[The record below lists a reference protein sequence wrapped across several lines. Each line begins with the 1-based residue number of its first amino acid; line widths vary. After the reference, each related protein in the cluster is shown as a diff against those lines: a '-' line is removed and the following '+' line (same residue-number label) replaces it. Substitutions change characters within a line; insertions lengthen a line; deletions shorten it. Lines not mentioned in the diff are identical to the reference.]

1 MQNCR
6 AARGFIGTLVLV
18 VDPLSFPALAGA
30 ALNQAFNFL
39 FGRLASL
46 LDKRGRGEQREDE
59 IDSPPVLL
67 EELTSLAPRD
77 DLVERALPQLRELMG
92 VLSTYDRNPDQL
104 DVDDRE
110 LRSALGQLR
119 TLLEQIYD
127 RPLTF
132 DGEGSRSEIHAEMKA
147 KTVSGEMVGIDAKRV
162 RRGTVDV
169 DVEQVSQGSS
179 VIGIRADEI
188 G

>member
-1 MQNCR
+1 M
-6 AARGFIGTLVLV
+6 

-59 IDSPPVLL
+59 VDCPAVLR
-67 EELTSLAPRD
+67 EEFTSLKPRA
-77 DLVERALPQLRELMG
+77 DLVEGALPQLRELMG
-92 VLSTYDRNPDQL
+92 MLSTYDRNPDQL
-104 DVDDRE
+104 DIGDGE
-110 LRSALGQLR
+110 LRSALGRLR
-119 TLLEQIYD
+119 TMLEQIYD
-127 RPLTF
+127 QPLTF
-132 DGEGSRSEIHAEMKA
+132 DGEAGRSEIHAELKA
-147 KTVSGEMVGIDAKRV
+147 KTVSGEMVGMDAKRV

-169 DVEQVSQGSS
+169 DVEQVRRGGS
-179 VIGIRADEI
+179 VIGVRADEI